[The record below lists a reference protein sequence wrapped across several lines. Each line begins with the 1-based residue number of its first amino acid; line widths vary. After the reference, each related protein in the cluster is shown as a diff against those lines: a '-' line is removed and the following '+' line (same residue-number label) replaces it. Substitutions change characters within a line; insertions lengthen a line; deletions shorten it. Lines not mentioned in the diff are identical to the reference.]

1 MRLRLKSVLAAT
13 ATCALAWAIPAAAQT
28 TPTEAPAVTVKDV
41 DPALW
46 VVKDEDTT
54 VYLFG
59 SIHILKPGLGW
70 FDDGVKTAFD
80 SSDQLL
86 LELVEP
92 PAA

>member
-13 ATCALAWAIPAAAQT
+13 AICALASAMPAAAQT
-28 TPTEAPAVTVKDV
+28 TPTEAPAAIEALDPVKIPAVTIKDV

-59 SIHILKPGLGW
+59 SVHIFKARSW
-70 FDDGVKTAFD
+70 
-80 SSDQLL
+80 
-86 LELVEP
+86 LV
-92 PAA
+92 